1 MCPNTDC
8 SAHRQ
13 PPPSRDPLLPLLID
27 GLNAFLAGVVG
38 LILIFRR
45 HFLGYTVEF
54 VMIFLLILTLL
65 FFFIHLITSWIVCAL
80 PLLLCMP
87 SPGFMGQN
95 SPSDLK
101 GIPIGNSG
109 FVQTG
114 FQPFVRC
121 HHRHVLTPVY
131 GLPGRGRNHCVHGC
145 EIMY

>member
-54 VMIFLLILTLL
+54 VMIFLLVLTLL

-95 SPSDLK
+95 SPSFIISRHFKKQDCC
-101 GIPIGNSG
+101 PYQQNTQTNNS
-109 FVQTG
+109 
-114 FQPFVRC
+114 R
-121 HHRHVLTPVY
+121 
-131 GLPGRGRNHCVHGC
+131 RNRTKQAAF
-145 EIMY
+145 

>member
-1 MCPNTDC
+1 MCHDTEC

-95 SPSDLK
+95 SPHLSFPGILK
-101 GIPIGNSG
+101 NKITAPVSKTLKPIIPVGIGPSKLLFEDNDIHVPTSPIISAA
-109 FVQTG
+109 
-114 FQPFVRC
+114 P
-121 HHRHVLTPVY
+121 
-131 GLPGRGRNHCVHGC
+131 
-145 EIMY
+145 